1 MDPRFHGDDK
11 YSTMKYLNPLRFF
24 YFHLLLLQLEEYDS
38 GRFINS
44 VLNTKGIP
52 PSRDFR
58 KPLKYT
64 AKIKLI
70 MALSS
75 LLVFFLSFF
84 VSNLFSNNL
93 YKIISL
99 VFMYTLGLY
108 FSYIFLII
116 INILLY
122 PVDMFIKEIMV
133 FFAKNKLKKLTLN
146 QYKYDSG
153 LARTDSR
160 RLPGTGLKIIGVA
173 GSYGKT
179 GMKDLIATVL
189 EEKYHVVKTP
199 ESFNTPIGIAKTILS
214 QVDDKTEVLVIEMGE
229 YYSGDI
235 RNICKIAPPQIG
247 VITGINE
254 AHFERLKSIDNSI
267 RTIFEIAQNMKSDG
281 ILVLNGK
288 DRNIKNNYKK
298 FLSDQETYLYSAK
311 GKMEFNE
318 DAPGFIYQKMFFP
331 VLGQY
336 NLDKI
341 DGVIHIAK
349 KLGLTDQEVQSGLK
363 KIKTPAHRLQPVLN
377 REKNILVID
386 DSYNGN
392 PDGVEEAI
400 KTLSLFK
407 KRRKIFVTPGLVEIG
422 TKSRVVHERIGKRL
436 NDVIDLVILVKNSM
450 TPYIEN
456 GLVESGFNKK
466 NIIWFNSM
474 MEAQNNLG
482 SILKSGDVVLFQ
494 NDWPDNYV

>member
-1 MDPRFHGDDK
+1 MNH
-11 YSTMKYLNPLRFF
+11 YNPIRFF
-24 YFHLLLLQLEEYDS
+24 YFHLLLLQLEEYDTA
-38 GRFINS
+38 RFIKAVS
-44 VLNTKGIP
+44 NTKGVP

-75 LLVFFLSFF
+75 LLTLFLSFF
-84 VSNLFSNNL
+84 VSNLFSNNP
-93 YKIISL
+93 YKIVAL
-99 VFMYTLGLY
+99 VFIYALGLY

-116 INILLY
+116 INTLLY
-122 PVDMFIKEIMV
+122 PVDIFVKELMV
-133 FFAKNKLKKLTLN
+133 FFAKNKLKKLN
-146 QYKYDSG
+146 NI
-153 LARTDSR
+153 
-160 RLPGTGLKIIGVA
+160 KIIGVA

-199 ESFNTPIGIAKTILS
+199 ESFNTPIGIARTILT
-214 QVDDKTEVLVIEMGE
+214 QVDDKTEILVIEMGE

-235 RNICKIAPPQIG
+235 KNICKIAPPQIG

-254 AHFERLKSIDNSI
+254 AHLERLKSIDNSI
-267 RTIFEIAQNMKSDG
+267 RTIFEIAQNMKPNG

-288 DRNIKNNYKK
+288 DKNIKNNYKK
-298 FLSDQETYLYSAK
+298 FLSDQAAYLYSAK
-311 GKMEFNE
+311 GKAEFNE

-331 VLGQY
+331 ILGQY

-349 KLGLTDQEVQSGLK
+349 KLDLTDKELQNGLK

-392 PDGVEEAI
+392 PDGVEEAV

-407 KRRKIFVTPGLVEIG
+407 KRRKIFVTPGLVEMG
-422 TKSRVVHERIGKRL
+422 SKSEDVHQRIGKRL
-436 NDVIDLVILVKNSM
+436 NDVIDIAILIKNSVTPDIEKGLIM
-450 TPYIEN
+450 T
-456 GLVESGFNKK
+456 GFDKN
-466 NIIWFNSM
+466 NIIWFDSM
-474 MEAQNNLG
+474 MEAQNSLG
-482 SILKSGDVVLFQ
+482 SILRSGDVVLFQ